1 MNRNP
6 SPKDFCLIVLYNVD
20 SVSMNRYAKRYRE
33 IQVSMKSY
41 KRTRG
46 MKDLTKE
53 KSKKSSLEIN
63 LNRILTV
70 AYRVA
75 K

>member
-1 MNRNP
+1 
-6 SPKDFCLIVLYNVD
+6 
-20 SVSMNRYAKRYRE
+20 MNRYAKCEGYRE

-53 KSKKSSLEIN
+53 KSKKNSLEIN